1 MNFRD
6 ELNDLIK
13 TPEQAAKK
21 QRDESVEN
29 GIYWAKYDYE
39 GLKKEIKERASKG
52 KYSIKDGKRVI
63 SFHYYDVY
71 VRHLLSIR
79 AARYENVYGIEME
92 RGIRYFP
99 NDEILIDTYIKEMK
113 KLSSMDEI
121 EVKLVGVYN
130 RGGIKKEFAVPGS
143 FGTYDKGINSTSQF
157 DIKVC
162 LLCSLEL

>member
-21 QRDESVEN
+21 RRDESIAN

-39 GLKKEIKERASKG
+39 GLKKEIKDRASKG
-52 KYSIKDGKRVI
+52 KYSIKDGKRI
-63 SFHYYDVY
+63 MSFHYHDAYL
-71 VRHLLSIR
+71 RHLLSIE
-79 AARYENVYGIEME
+79 AARHENVYGIEME

-99 NDEILIDTYIKEMK
+99 NDDILIDAYIKEMK
-113 KLSSMDEI
+113 KLSSVDKI
-121 EVKLVGVYN
+121 DIKLVGVYN
-130 RGGIKKEFAVPGS
+130 RGGIKKEFTVPGS
-143 FGTYDKGINSTSQF
+143 FGVYDKGINSTSQF
-157 DIKVC
+157 HIEVG